1 MESMI
6 FPSLIRFVVTL
17 SFALCLSVGVNVTY
31 GQEQGASGA
40 DKLFTLKV
48 LPLLKEK
55 CFGCH
60 GTDPDDLKGD
70 YDVRTRAAL
79 IRGGESE
86 EAAVIPGKPD
96 ESPFFHAINWD
107 GLEMPPK
114 ENDRLSA
121 EQIKLV
127 KQWIESG
134 AGWPSK
140 ERQEQIRKAE
150 WSVKE
155 NADGV
160 LVSTSGGLSDE
171 WTYRRYQKETIWA
184 FLPVASKFSHRSI
197 DGFIDQRLAENDLS
211 PAPQAKPEQL
221 IRRAT
226 YDLIG
231 LPPTPSQ
238 TQEFLA
244 AWEQDADA
252 AWSALID
259 RLLESNHYG
268 ERWGQHWLDI
278 VRYADT
284 SGFSNDYERSN
295 AWRYRDYV
303 IRSFNNDKRYDDF
316 IKEQIAGDELK
327 PGDPESA
334 VSTGFLRM
342 GPWGTQMIP
351 AEEARQIYRDDVVHS
366 VGQSF
371 LSMPMRCCKCHDHK
385 FDPIPTRDY
394 YRMYATFAATQ
405 PAEMPVEFL
414 PEENLNRFSEQKEF
428 VNFLWD
434 HSRTKRDALYEKREA
449 AARKWY
455 KENDLPYKNANARKK
470 DPEDQKPIR
479 HVGLTEDE
487 QGRLKVREQDT
498 WIWERRKERFMP
510 LAQSVFNGKDSNQNA
525 RKLRA
530 SAKNKAK
537 DWKPESSIFLGGSYQ
552 AKGQT
557 VSPGVISGCGVP
569 VQGAPDDD
577 PYALPT
583 TISGRRLA
591 LANWIADP
599 SNPLTARSFV
609 NRIWQHHFG
618 HGIVRTPNNFGVKGA
633 EPSHFAL
640 LDFLAND
647 FVVGGWKTKRIHKQ
661 IMMSEAYR
669 RSTTHPNR
677 KKLDATDPDN
687 RLLGRFMPRRLTAEE
702 IRDSMLAVSG
712 ELNREYG
719 GLPAMPEIN
728 QEVAME
734 PRMIQFSIAPAYQP
748 SRTPEERNR
757 RSIYCYR
764 VRGQSDPFLEVLN
777 KPNPND
783 SCEVRDTAAVS
794 PQAFTLF
801 NSDLTADRSIALALR
816 VQAEAKDLPAQIERA
831 FLLALGRK
839 PSKAEQERLTAY
851 VKEMAIYHAKQTPKP
866 VVYPTQ
872 ITRSLVEEFTGKEFE
887 YEEILPV
894 FENYVA
900 DTKPDSVSPDTR
912 GLADL
917 CLLLLNTNEFIY
929 VY

>member
-1 MESMI
+1 M
-6 FPSLIRFVVTL
+6 
-17 SFALCLSVGVNVTY
+17 
-31 GQEQGASGA
+31 
-40 DKLFTLKV
+40 
-48 LPLLKEK
+48 
-55 CFGCH
+55 
-60 GTDPDDLKGD
+60 
-70 YDVRTRAAL
+70 
-79 IRGGESE
+79 
-86 EAAVIPGKPD
+86 
-96 ESPFFHAINWD
+96 
-107 GLEMPPK
+107 
-114 ENDRLSA
+114 
-121 EQIKLV
+121 
-127 KQWIESG
+127 
-134 AGWPSK
+134 
-140 ERQEQIRKAE
+140 
-150 WSVKE
+150 
-155 NADGV
+155 
-160 LVSTSGGLSDE
+160 
-171 WTYRRYQKETIWA
+171 
-184 FLPVASKFSHRSI
+184 
-197 DGFIDQRLAENDLS
+197 
-211 PAPQAKPEQL
+211 
-221 IRRAT
+221 
-226 YDLIG
+226 
-231 LPPTPSQ
+231 
-238 TQEFLA
+238 
-244 AWEQDADA
+244 
-252 AWSALID
+252 
-259 RLLESNHYG
+259 
-268 ERWGQHWLDI
+268 
-278 VRYADT
+278 
-284 SGFSNDYERSN
+284 
-295 AWRYRDYV
+295 
-303 IRSFNNDKRYDDF
+303 
-316 IKEQIAGDELK
+316 
-327 PGDPESA
+327 
-334 VSTGFLRM
+334 
-342 GPWGTQMIP
+342 
-351 AEEARQIYRDDVVHS
+351 
-366 VGQSF
+366 
-371 LSMPMRCCKCHDHK
+371 
-385 FDPIPTRDY
+385 
-394 YRMYATFAATQ
+394 
-405 PAEMPVEFL
+405 
-414 PEENLNRFSEQKEF
+414 
-428 VNFLWD
+428 
-434 HSRTKRDALYEKREA
+434 
-449 AARKWY
+449 
-455 KENDLPYKNANARKK
+455 
-470 DPEDQKPIR
+470 
-479 HVGLTEDE
+479 
-487 QGRLKVREQDT
+487 
-498 WIWERRKERFMP
+498 
-510 LAQSVFNGKDSNQNA
+510 
-525 RKLRA
+525 
-530 SAKNKAK
+530 
-537 DWKPESSIFLGGSYQ
+537 
-552 AKGQT
+552 
-557 VSPGVISGCGVP
+557 ISGCGVP